1 MMTDANQASQ
11 RAGARSGGL
20 GVRLRKELLNAAPP
34 LFLSVGA
41 FALARAPLAAQGPAC
56 LGVLRGPLGFVLL
69 GLGLAVTGARLLQGR
84 FRGGVPTP
92 TALVLL
98 SSLVLVGVGQHYAR
112 YLRPTGDEPHYLVM
126 AQSLWREGDLDLRD
140 NYERRD
146 FLEYTPGPMSPH
158 YGAPRADG
166 RPFPLH
172 SPGLPLLL
180 APAYALG
187 GRRGAVVLL
196 ALLAAALGALV
207 LRLAEQLTGGSR
219 AAAWAWGVAMGPP
232 LAFFAFHVYAELP
245 ATLALA
251 GSLALLVG
259 RRPGVAGAVG
269 AALLASAL
277 PWLHLK
283 MLPVAVALALVG
295 LLRLHG
301 RPRLTFFAVATVMAG
316 GFLAFYH
323 GVYGSLGPL
332 GGYGGVP
339 QELSTSRPVA
349 AAAGLLLDRSFG
361 LLPHAPAYLLA
372 LAGLPLLLRRR
383 WPELWPHLLVAA
395 AVLVPALSWRM
406 WWGGQCPPAR
416 FLVPLLPLLAL
427 AVAVRAAGPASGL
440 WRWRFTLLGLGLSL
454 FWWMTREPGRLLL
467 VNRGARPTRV
477 WASLSGETPVGR
489 YLPSLVAGEAEDW
502 KVASVWLV
510 ALLVLLVLD
519 RLARHRAG
527 IDAWFRGLGLP
538 VVLLL
543 LVGLAIDGWARPVG
557 RSSGGGPRASA
568 QARAAP

>member
-1 MMTDANQASQ
+1 M
-11 RAGARSGGL
+11 RR
-20 GVRLRKELLNAAPP
+20 ELLRIASP
-34 LFLSVGA
+34 LLIAVAWFLLV
-41 FALARAPLAAQGPAC
+41 RVPLAARGPAC

-69 GLGLAVTGARLLQGR
+69 ALGLAVTGARLLAHR
-84 FRGGVPTP
+84 FKAGVPTP
-92 TALVLL
+92 TALVLV
-98 SSLVLVGVGQHYAR
+98 SGVVLVGVGQHYAR

-140 NYERRD
+140 NYDRRD
-146 FLEYTPGPMSPH
+146 FLEYTPGPIAPH

-180 APAYALG
+180 APAYALA
-187 GRRGAVVLL
+187 GRRGAVALL
-196 ALLAAALGALV
+196 AILAAALGAVV
-207 LRLAEQLTGGSR
+207 LRLGEQLFGSSR
-219 AAAWAWGVAMGPP
+219 AASWAWAVVMGPP

-245 ATLALA
+245 ATLAMA

-259 RRPGVAGAVG
+259 RRPGIGGAVG
-269 AALLASAL
+269 AAALASAL

-283 MLPVAVALALVG
+283 MLPVAVALAVVA
-295 LLRLHG
+295 LLRLDG
-301 RPRLTFFAVATVMAG
+301 RSRTAFLGVATLMAG
-316 GFLAFYH
+316 VFLAYYH
-323 GVYGSLGPL
+323 GVYGGLGPL

-339 QELSTSRPVA
+339 RELSASRPA
-349 AAAGLLLDRSFG
+349 TAAAGLLLDRSFG

-372 LAGLPLLLRRR
+372 LAGLPFLLRRR
-383 WPELWPHLLVAA
+383 WVDLWPHLLVAV

-406 WWGGQCPPAR
+406 WWGGQCPPGR
-416 FLVPLLPLLAL
+416 FLVPLVPLLAL
-427 AVAVRAAGPASGL
+427 AVAARAAGPVAGL
-440 WRWRFTLLGLGLSL
+440 WRWRWTLLGLGLSL

-477 WASLSGETPVGR
+477 WASLSGETPVGH

-502 KVASVWLV
+502 KVASVWLL

-519 RLARHRAG
+519 RLARHRAAVDG
-527 IDAWFRGLGLP
+527 WFRGLGLP

-543 LVGLAIDGWARPVG
+543 LVGLAVDGWARPVE
-557 RSSGGGPRASA
+557 RSAEPTVSA
-568 QARAAP
+568 PARGAP